1 MIMLKKNKIPLLE
14 FDTERRAVINPHHI
28 RPGEGGLPER
38 GIICFQGGT
47 VNKLKR
53 SGRLKEIYRANTV
66 CQDYPVYQLI
76 HKGKKLLV
84 FRPTVGAPITAGIM
98 EELGVKGCTKWL
110 LCGSAGGLDKAH
122 SFGHL
127 IVPRSAV
134 RDEGFS
140 YHYLKPSREV
150 SASPRAVKAI
160 KKVMERHGVPY
171 LLSKTWTTDAF
182 FRETPRKVALR
193 KKEGCLA
200 VEMEVAAVFAVA
212 KFRGY
217 QAGAI
222 LYLHDDVSGSDWD
235 KRHSH
240 DPAYIREK
248 IFWLA
253 AEACLAI

>member
-1 MIMLKKNKIPLLE
+1 MLKKNKIPLLE
-14 FDTERRAVINPHHI
+14 FDTERRAVINPQHI
-28 RPGEGGLPER
+28 RPGAPGLPER
-38 GIICFQGGT
+38 GIMCFQEET
-47 VNKLKR
+47 MKKLKR
-53 SGRLKEIYRANTV
+53 SGRLKEIYRVHTV
-66 CQDYPVYQLI
+66 CQDYPVYQFT
-76 HKGKKLLV
+76 HKARKLLV
-84 FRPTVGAPITAGIM
+84 FKPTVGAPIAAGIM
-98 EELGVKGCTKWL
+98 EELGARGCAKWI

-140 YHYLKPSREV
+140 YHYLPPSREV
-150 SASPRAVKAI
+150 EASPRAVAAI
-160 KKVMERHGVPY
+160 KKVMSKHGVPY
-171 LLSKTWTTDAF
+171 LVSKTWTTDAF
-182 FRETPRKVALR
+182 FRETPQKVALR

-200 VEMEVAAVFAVA
+200 VEMEAAAVFAVA

-222 LYLHDDVSGSDWD
+222 LYLHDDVSGKDWD
-235 KRHSH
+235 RRHAH

>member
-1 MIMLKKNKIPLLE
+1 MLKKNKIPLLE
-14 FDTERRAVINPHHI
+14 FDTEERAVINPGSVYNT
-28 RPGEGGLPER
+28 PGGLPKF
-38 GIICFQGGT
+38 GVMCFQDET
-47 VNKLKR
+47 VRKLKR
-53 SGRLKEIYRANTV
+53 AGRLKTIFTLRTV
-66 CQDYPVYQLI
+66 CQDYPVYQFT
-76 HKGKKLLV
+76 HKGRKLLL
-84 FRPTVGAPITAGIM
+84 FRPTIGAAAAAGLM
-98 EELGVKGCTKWL
+98 EELGFKGCTKWII
-110 LCGSAGGLDKAH
+110 CGSAGGLDKAH

-150 SASPRAVKAI
+150 AASPRAVAAI
-160 KKVMERHGVPY
+160 KKTLTGHGVPF
-171 LLSKTWTTDAF
+171 LVSKTWTTDAF
-182 FRETPRKVALR
+182 FRETPGKVALR

-200 VEMEVAAVFAVA
+200 VDMEAAAVFAVA

-222 LYLHDDVSGSDWD
+222 LYLHDDVSGADWD
-235 KRHSH
+235 RRREH
-240 DPAYIREK
+240 DPSYVREK

>member
-1 MIMLKKNKIPLLE
+1 MLKKNKIPILE
-14 FDTERRAVINPHHI
+14 FDTERRAVINPRHI
-28 RPGEGGLPER
+28 KPGAKPLPER
-38 GIICFQGGT
+38 GIMCFQEET
-47 VNKLKR
+47 VKKLKR
-53 SGRLKEIYRANTV
+53 AGRLKEIYRANTV
-66 CQDYPVYQLI
+66 CQDYPIYQFT
-76 HKGKKLLV
+76 HKGKKLLL
-84 FRPTVGAPITAGIM
+84 FRPSVGAPIAAGIM
-98 EELGVKGCTKWL
+98 EELAGKGCTKWI

-150 SASPRAVKAI
+150 AASPRAVKAI

-171 LLSKTWTTDAF
+171 LVSKTWTTDAF
-182 FRETPRKVALR
+182 FRETPEKVALR

-200 VEMEVAAVFAVA
+200 VEMEAAAVFAVA

-217 QAGAI
+217 QTGAI
-222 LYLHDDVSGSDWD
+222 LYLHDDVSGKDWD
-235 KRHSH
+235 HRHAH
-240 DPAYIREK
+240 DPSYIREK

-253 AEACLAI
+253 AEACLGI

>member
-1 MIMLKKNKIPLLE
+1 MIKKNKIPLLE
-14 FDTERRAVINPHHI
+14 FDTERKAVINPHHI
-28 RPGEGGLPER
+28 RPSVAGLPER
-38 GIICFQGGT
+38 GIMCFQGET
-47 VNKLKR
+47 VTRLKR
-53 SGRLKEIYRANTV
+53 AGRLKQIYNCNTV
-66 CQDYPVYQLI
+66 CQDYPIYQFT
-76 HKGKKLLV
+76 HKGQKLLL
-84 FRPTVGAPITAGIM
+84 FRPTVGAPIAAGIM
-98 EELGVKGCTKWL
+98 EELAAKGCTKWI

-140 YHYLKPSREV
+140 YHYLPPSREV
-150 SASPRAVKAI
+150 AASPRAVTAI
-160 KKVMERHGVPY
+160 KKALDKHGVPY
-171 LLSKTWTTDAF
+171 LVSKTWTTDAF
-182 FRETPRKVALR
+182 FRETPEKVALR

-200 VEMEVAAVFAVA
+200 VEMEAAAVFAVA

-222 LYLHDDVSGSDWD
+222 LYLHDDVSGKDWD
-235 KRHSH
+235 HRHSH

>member
-1 MIMLKKNKIPLLE
+1 MLKKNKIPILE
-14 FDTERRAVINPHHI
+14 LDTERKAVINPSHI
-28 RPGEGGLPER
+28 CPGAGRLPER
-38 GIICFQGGT
+38 GIMCFQGET
-47 VNKLKR
+47 IRKLLR
-53 SGRLKEIYRANTV
+53 AGRLKKIYSAYTV
-66 CQDYPVYQLI
+66 CQDYPVYQLN

-84 FRPTVGAPITAGIM
+84 FRPTVGAPIAAGIM
-98 EELGVKGCTKWL
+98 EELGAKGCTKWV

-140 YHYLKPSREV
+140 YHYLPPSREV
-150 SASPRAVKAI
+150 AASPRAVAAI
-160 KKVMERHGVPY
+160 KKVMDKHGVPY
-171 LLSKTWTTDAF
+171 LVSKTWTTDAF
-182 FRETPRKVALR
+182 FRETPEKVALR

-200 VEMEVAAVFAVA
+200 VEMEAAAVFAVA

-222 LYLHDDVSGSDWD
+222 LYLHDDVSGEDWD
-235 KRHSH
+235 KRHAH
-240 DPAYIREK
+240 DPAYIHEK

>member
-1 MIMLKKNKIPLLE
+1 MLRKNKIPILE
-14 FDTERRAVINPHHI
+14 FDTERQAVINPAHI
-28 RPGEGGLPER
+28 CPGAAGLPER
-38 GIICFQGGT
+38 GIICFQAET
-47 VNKLKR
+47 IKKLR
-53 SGRLKEIYRANTV
+53 RAGRLKKIYSAYTVCRDYPIYRLN
-66 CQDYPVYQLI
+66 
-76 HKGKKLLV
+76 HKGRELLV
-84 FRPTVGAPITAGIM
+84 FPPTVGAALTAGIM
-98 EELGVKGCTKWL
+98 EELGAKGCTKWI

-140 YHYLKPSREV
+140 YHYLPPSREV
-150 SASPRAVKAI
+150 SASPRAVAAI
-160 KKVMERHGVPY
+160 KKVMNKHGVPY
-171 LLSKTWTTDAF
+171 LVSKTWTTDAF
-182 FRETPRKVALR
+182 FRETPEKVALR

-200 VEMEVAAVFAVA
+200 VEMEAAAVFAVA

-222 LYLHDDVSGSDWD
+222 LYLHDDVSGKDWD
-235 KRHSH
+235 RRHSH
-240 DPAYIREK
+240 DPSYIREK

>member
-1 MIMLKKNKIPLLE
+1 MIKKSKIPLLE
-14 FDTERRAVINPHHI
+14 FDTERKAVINPEHI
-28 RPGEGGLPER
+28 KPGETGLPER
-38 GIICFQGGT
+38 GVMCFQGET
-47 VNKLKR
+47 IRKLKR
-53 SGRLKEIYRANTV
+53 AGRLKEIYRANTV
-66 CQDYPVYQLI
+66 CQDYPVYSFI
-76 HKGKKLLV
+76 HKGVRLLLL
-84 FRPTVGAPITAGIM
+84 RPTVGAPIAAGIM
-98 EELGVKGCTKWL
+98 EELGVKGCTKWVV
-110 LCGSAGGLDKAH
+110 CGSAGGLDKEQ

-150 SASPRAVKAI
+150 TASPRAVKAI
-160 KKVMERHGVPY
+160 KKVMQDNGVPY

-182 FRETPRKVALR
+182 FRETPEKVALR

-200 VEMEVAAVFAVA
+200 VEMEAAAIFAVA

-222 LYLHDDVSGSDWD
+222 LYLHDDVSGRDWD
-235 KRHSH
+235 KRHTH
-240 DPAYIREK
+240 DPSYIREK

-253 AEACLAI
+253 ADACLGI

>member
-1 MIMLKKNKIPLLE
+1 MLKKNKIPLLE
-14 FDTERRAVINPHHI
+14 FDTERNAVINPLHI
-28 RPGEGGLPER
+28 KPGAKGLPER
-38 GIICFQGGT
+38 GIICFQGET
-47 VNKLKR
+47 IKR
-53 SGRLKEIYRANTV
+53 LLRARRLKKIYTCNTV
-66 CQDYPVYQLI
+66 CQDYPIYQLNY
-76 HKGKKLLV
+76 KGKKLLV
-84 FRPTVGAPITAGIM
+84 FLPTVGAPITCGLM
-98 EELGVKGCTKWL
+98 EELGVKGCTKWI

-134 RDEGFS
+134 RDEGLS
-140 YHYLKPSREV
+140 YHYLPPSREV

-160 KKVMERHGVPY
+160 KKALDRNSVPY

-182 FRETPRKVALR
+182 FRETPQKVALR

-200 VEMEVAAVFAVA
+200 VEMEAAGVFAVA
-212 KFRGY
+212 KFRGF

-222 LYLHDDVSGSDWD
+222 LYLHDDVSGKDWD
-235 KRHSH
+235 KRHTH
-240 DPAYIREK
+240 DPSYIREK